1 MRRTLI
7 RRAQAAQERRA
18 ETCVRLTL
26 TPKRMRTRGL
36 THTLFMCL
44 SLSLSSALT
53 LTVCGRSA
61 VASAVDAVVGAS
73 RLTLIALTHEMPF
86 NLRAGLTRRSPQR
99 SLTVVKRSFNA
110 SAFVSLS
117 LSLPLLLLVLS
128 WQLAIFQCEQ
138 LKMRLKCDQCCQIM
152 SAP

>member
-1 MRRTLI
+1 MR
-7 RRAQAAQERRA
+7 QADVDAKA
-18 ETCVRLTL
+18 YAYAW
-26 TPKRMRTRGL
+26 PH
-36 THTLFMCL
+36 TH
-44 SLSLSSALT
+44 SVSLSSALT

-61 VASAVDAVVGAS
+61 VAVAVAVDAVVGAS

-117 LSLPLLLLVLS
+117 LSAPPSL
-128 WQLAIFQCEQ
+128 LAIGNFS
-138 LKMRLKCDQCCQIM
+138 MRT
-152 SAP
+152 A

>member
-1 MRRTLI
+1 MR
-7 RRAQAAQERRA
+7 QADVDAKA
-18 ETCVRLTL
+18 YAYAW
-26 TPKRMRTRGL
+26 PH
-36 THTLFMCL
+36 THSRC
-44 SLSLSSALT
+44 LSLSSALT
-53 LTVCGRSA
+53 LTVCDRSA
-61 VASAVDAVVGAS
+61 VAVAIAVDAVVGAS

-117 LSLPLLLLVLS
+117 LFPLLLLLLS

-152 SAP
+152 